1 MGVVVMFF
9 IFSLSIFFALFN
21 LTKSLLDLQNLYV
34 HGKKVSGEIVSFEEK
49 EGKNAKSYFPVVK
62 FQVSSGHLVSYTSR
76 YGFNQAEYEVQNT
89 NVELLYSTEKPERFV
104 VLGKDSRRGFLV
116 IILFF
121 VTAYPTI
128 LFLCAYLR
136 PDLSQV
142 FFDFFKNR

>member
-62 FQVSSGHLVSYTSR
+62 FQVLSGHLVSYTSR
-76 YGFNQAEYEVQNT
+76 YGFSQAEYEVQNT
-89 NVELLYSTEKPERFV
+89 NVELSYSAEKPERFV
-104 VLGKDSRRGFLV
+104 ILGKDRRGGSVAL
-116 IILFF
+116 ILFF
-121 VTAYPTI
+121 VISYPTI
-128 LFLCAYLR
+128 LFLSAYLR
-136 PDLSQV
+136 PDLAQV
-142 FFDFFKNR
+142 FFDFFKNI